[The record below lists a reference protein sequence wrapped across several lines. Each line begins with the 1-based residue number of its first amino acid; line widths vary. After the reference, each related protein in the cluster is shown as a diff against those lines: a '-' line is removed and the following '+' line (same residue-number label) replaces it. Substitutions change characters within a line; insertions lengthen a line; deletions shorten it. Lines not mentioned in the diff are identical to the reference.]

1 MYSPGDR
8 DGMRSDLWV
17 QSNTFHVALVEVEEI
32 LGSVGGK
39 FCNARSFAGFAMHD
53 SLYFAAQEHEGK

>member
-39 FCNARSFAGFAMHD
+39 FCNA
-53 SLYFAAQEHEGK
+53 